1 MTRIALVPKA
11 SCVHERDSRRAL
23 DSAAITNGVELQLK
37 AATSAASASSASA
50 FASAAFV
57 HLNANAAGID
67 SFVAPP
73 PVSQPQRIRFP
84 PEDLDTMQEP
94 HFPPNEV
101 IDGDLAHAIH
111 AIEEAPRASLAEL
124 EAQPLECK
132 VSIDF
137 KVSVRQ
143 GRVSVA
149 RLGGGDPVAVASG
162 NSWHV
167 FPAIAA
173 LLDPTWTT
181 EDLFR
186 AYQVTLVK
194 GSRSCLASRGTRTS
208 PWLAAHGVRR
218 RRVRIHAGRGH
229 EATPGAKAWRE
240 MGRSSVPGQ
249 RAVQEHEALDEQPCR
264 SPPVPL
270 AEVRGGHGMRR
281 LPSDSAARTPRE
293 RCAQLCS
300 ASPIGRRARLSRGML
315 RTWRGAHPDT
325 PC

>member
-1 MTRIALVPKA
+1 
-11 SCVHERDSRRAL
+11 
-23 DSAAITNGVELQLK
+23 
-37 AATSAASASSASA
+37 
-50 FASAAFV
+50 
-57 HLNANAAGID
+57 
-67 SFVAPP
+67 
-73 PVSQPQRIRFP
+73 
-84 PEDLDTMQEP
+84 MQEP

-111 AIEEAPRASLAEL
+111 AIEEAARASLAEL

-132 VSIDF
+132 VSVDF

-194 GSRSCLASRGTRTS
+194 GSRSNPRFARYANLAVACSSRGSATTSTHTCWTRT
-208 PWLAAHGVRR
+208 
-218 RRVRIHAGRGH
+218 
-229 EATPGAKAWRE
+229 
-240 MGRSSVPGQ
+240 
-249 RAVQEHEALDEQPCR
+249 
-264 SPPVPL
+264 
-270 AEVRGGHGMRR
+270 
-281 LPSDSAARTPRE
+281 
-293 RCAQLCS
+293 
-300 ASPIGRRARLSRGML
+300 
-315 RTWRGAHPDT
+315 
-325 PC
+325 

>member
-1 MTRIALVPKA
+1 
-11 SCVHERDSRRAL
+11 
-23 DSAAITNGVELQLK
+23 
-37 AATSAASASSASA
+37 
-50 FASAAFV
+50 
-57 HLNANAAGID
+57 
-67 SFVAPP
+67 
-73 PVSQPQRIRFP
+73 
-84 PEDLDTMQEP
+84 MQEP

-111 AIEEAPRASLAEL
+111 AIEEAPRASLAEQ

-132 VSIDF
+132 VSVEF
-137 KVSVRQ
+137 VVLVRQ

-149 RLGGGDPVAVASG
+149 RLGGGDPVVVASG

-186 AYQVTLVK
+186 AYQVALLN
-194 GSRSCLASRGTRTS
+194 GSHSCLAARGVRTS

-218 RRVRIHAGRGH
+218 QRVHAPAGRGH

-249 RAVQEHEALDEQPCR
+249 RVVQEHEALDEQPCR
-264 SPPVPL
+264 SPPVPV
-270 AEVRGGHGMRR
+270 AEVRWCHGMRR

-293 RCAQLCS
+293 RCARLCS
-300 ASPIGRRARLSRGML
+300 ASPIGRRARLSRGVV
-315 RTWRGAHPDT
+315 RTWRGAHYNACCQVRSTHWPARNPSHRCSASRCT
-325 PC
+325 SIGQAVGLARAHRSRWNGAASPGPSSRIFTTTR